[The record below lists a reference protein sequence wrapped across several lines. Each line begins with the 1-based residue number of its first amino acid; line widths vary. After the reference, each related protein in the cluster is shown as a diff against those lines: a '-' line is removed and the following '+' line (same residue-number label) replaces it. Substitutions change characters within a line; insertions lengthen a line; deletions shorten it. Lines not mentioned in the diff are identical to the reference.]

1 MISRLLYIVNFR
13 LQPHSKLLTDLGKA
27 KIDIVAS
34 QSIADE
40 LRPEMY
46 LQKLKVSYYL
56 NLC

>member
-1 MISRLLYIVNFR
+1 MIFGLLYIVNFR